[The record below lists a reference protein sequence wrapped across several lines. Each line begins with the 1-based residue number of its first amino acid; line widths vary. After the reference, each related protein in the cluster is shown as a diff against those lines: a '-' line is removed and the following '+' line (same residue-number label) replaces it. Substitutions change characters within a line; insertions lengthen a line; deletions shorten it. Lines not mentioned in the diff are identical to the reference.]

1 MRKLRLRVCLVIL
14 ASFSAGIVASQEKPK
29 LTWTKA
35 DRRSSVVRFDS
46 ANNLIFLPVSIN
58 GSEPLWFVL
67 DSGAG
72 YCLINLSRALALGLV
87 FEGDAQARGAGSGTE
102 SVKVIKGAVDFGL
115 GGLKVSVAPAGAMD
129 LTSVELVVGHTVD
142 GILGYDI
149 FEELVITADYG
160 SRQVTFTDP
169 GKFHPARRG
178 QTIPLTFQDRVPL
191 VQARIAV
198 PGSPPADAKFLV
210 DSGSGDAVD
219 HPLIKKSNG
228 KLLDTITGVGI
239 GNELRGVK
247 GRIEYLQLGPF
258 ELRAAVSACCGSSE
272 LSSQLI
278 GGQAL
283 SKFTVTFDYPHQRL
297 ILKPNRNYRHP
308 FPADQ
313 SGLNLRLDPATR
325 QPVVHG
331 LSENS
336 PATDAGLQSGDIIV
350 AVDGV
355 PSSQLGLDRVRTM
368 FEAQSG
374 THDLAVRRGT
384 KTLAIRL
391 QLHLL
396 L

>member
-1 MRKLRLRVCLVIL
+1 MCLVIL
-14 ASFSAGIVASQEKPK
+14 ASFPAGIVTSQEKPR

-72 YCLINLSRALALGLV
+72 YCLINLSRAQALGLT
-87 FEGDAQARGAGSGTE
+87 FEGDAQASGAGSGTE
-102 SVKVIKGAVDFGL
+102 NVKVIKGAVAFGL

-129 LTSVELVVGHTVD
+129 LTSIELVVGHTVD

-149 FEELVITADYG
+149 FKELVITADYG

-169 GKFHPARRG
+169 GTFHPARRG
-178 QTIPLTFQDRVPL
+178 QTIPLIFQDRVPL

-198 PGSPPADAKFLV
+198 SGNPPADAKFLV

-228 KLLDTITGVGI
+228 KLLDTVTGVGI
-239 GNELRGVK
+239 GSELRGVR

-258 ELRAAVSACCGSSE
+258 ELRGAVSACCGSSD

-297 ILKPNRNYRHP
+297 ILKPNRNYRYP

-331 LSENS
+331 LAENS

-368 FEAQSG
+368 FKAQSG
-374 THDLAVRRGT
+374 RHDLTVRRGV
-384 KTLAIRL
+384 KTLEIQLRL
-391 QLHLL
+391 RALL
-396 L
+396 